1 MNQELYHCYL
11 SILERELVP
20 AMGCTEPIAI
30 AYAGALARKTLGKL
44 PQRIELIVSGNIIK
58 NVKSVIVPHT
68 GGRKGDEVVQ
78 LYVSPASGQPLKPI
92 QLKGFGR
99 VTLEPGQSKEVDF
112 KVSPDQLA
120 WWSEAG
126 WTISAGDYKFCVGSS
141 SRDLPLQGVC
151 TLTGKD
157 KVKALRDEYFS
168 EFIVK

>member
-68 GGRKGDEVVQ
+68 GGRKD
-78 LYVSPASGQPLKPI
+78 SGPLSAQALSAEMLTANWKFS
-92 QLKGFGR
+92 L
-99 VTLEPGQSKEVDF
+99 QS
-112 KVSPDQLA
+112 A
-120 WWSEAG
+120 RN
-126 WTISAGDYKFCVGSS
+126 SS
-141 SRDLPLQGVC
+141 SHWTAIWRKQ
-151 TLTGKD
+151 K
-157 KVKALRDEYFS
+157 LRS
-168 EFIVK
+168 ESQQQNLLLIFRSRLLLATKTRQYASSERIPMLY